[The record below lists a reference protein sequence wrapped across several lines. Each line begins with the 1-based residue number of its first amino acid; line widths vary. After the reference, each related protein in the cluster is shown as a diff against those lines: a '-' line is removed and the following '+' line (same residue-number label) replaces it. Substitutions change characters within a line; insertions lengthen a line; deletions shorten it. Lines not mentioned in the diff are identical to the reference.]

1 MQETHTHTHNNL
13 PLKVSLKDGKTCE
26 KILKVELAGE
36 PIQKEFDEYYKA
48 IASKAKVPGFRP
60 GKVPRNI
67 LELHFAGEAKE
78 SVLKHL
84 MNESY
89 HQAVKE
95 KTLEPLGYPE
105 IEELQFENG
114 RLSYQAKVEVRPK
127 IKLSRVEG
135 LSVKKEAVEIK
146 PEEIEQTITQIRDSL
161 AQYKAIEDR
170 PSQMGD
176 YLIADYT
183 CWIEGKEI
191 EKKQDDWFEIKEEGE
206 FLQGFA
212 RQLTGLTPGAEK
224 EVQVTFPEKMGRKE
238 FAGKPARFVLKVK
251 EIKSKTLPELNDELA
266 QAAGE
271 FKTLE
276 ELKAKIRQDIVSH
289 KEHDAEIKY
298 EKALLDELVKHNK
311 IDLPEGLVKRRLARL
326 VEEGSKHHAQRHAGG
341 GGQEKPEELKAQL
354 TKELEPE
361 ARRQVHL
368 AFLLDEIAVK
378 QNFTIAETEIKERF
392 KKVAEEVRQPLE
404 SVERYYA
411 EHEDALA
418 ALHDQ
423 IQNEKSIG
431 YIKEKAK

>member
-1 MQETHTHTHNNL
+1 MQETHTHTHHL
-13 PLKVSLKDGKTCE
+13 PLKVSLKDGKVCE
-26 KILKVELAGE
+26 KILKVELTGE

-67 LELHFAGEAKE
+67 LELHFAGEAKD

-89 HQAVKE
+89 HQAVRE
-95 KTLEPLGYPE
+95 KTLEPLGYPQ
-105 IEELQFENG
+105 IDELQFENN
-114 RLSYQAKVEVRPK
+114 RLSYQAKIEVRPR

-135 LSVKKEAVEIK
+135 LSVKKETVEVK
-146 PEEIEQTITQIRDSL
+146 PEEIEQTISQIRESL
-161 AQYKAIEDR
+161 AQYKVVEDR
-170 PSQMGD
+170 PSEMGD

-183 CWIEGKEI
+183 CWVDGKET

-212 RQLTGLTPGAEK
+212 RQMVGLTPGVEK
-224 EVQVTFPEKMGRKE
+224 EIHVTFPEKTGRKE
-238 FAGKPARFVLKVK
+238 LAGKPARFVLKAK
-251 EIKSKTLPELNDELA
+251 EIKSKTLPELNDEIA

-276 ELKAKIRQDIVSH
+276 ELRGKIRQDILAH
-289 KEHDAEIKY
+289 KEQAAEVKY

-311 IDLPEGLVKRRLARL
+311 LDLPEGLVKRRLDKL
-326 VEEGSKHHAQRHAGG
+326 VEETVKNTRSEAGSLPKA
-341 GGQEKPEELKAQL
+341 EELKAKL
-354 TKELEPE
+354 AKELEPE

-378 QNFTIAETEIKERF
+378 ENFKISEEEIKDRY
-392 KKVAEEVRQPLE
+392 KKISEQVRQPFE
-404 SVERYYA
+404 KVEQYYS

-423 IQNEKSIG
+423 IRNEKAIG
-431 YIKEKAK
+431 FIKDKAKS